1 MEKKNKLINILS
13 DDRLLYL
20 VLGGI
25 ILLVLSNSLY
35 GRFSRDELEA
45 IHSSWKILNGEIV
58 YVDFFQH
65 HHPFLYY
72 TLAPLLKVFGESAS
86 TLVFFRVIIF
96 VLYILILWVTYNIAL
111 LLFDSKKTGLLS
123 LILLSCITNFFV
135 RAIEV
140 RPDVPQV
147 FWGLVAIYFFILQ
160 HKRKS
165 AKYTLLG
172 AFSLGISFL
181 FLQKALFI
189 MIAILLLQLVRLY
202 TRRTTFTT
210 IYVYWCCFI
219 LSLLPYLYY
228 IFHNGFMSDYVLYNW
243 IININFLDSFSP
255 IRGLVRSYKQNPVV
269 WTFFALGV
277 LFSRR
282 YIVKEVC
289 ALSFI
294 LLLAV
299 FLVKAPYEQYYMMF
313 FPLMAIIAGHGL
325 VCTINNKIAI
335 NSIASFA
342 VAPVAMIIFCDNL
355 VMTKNTHQLEKI
367 EYVISNT
374 NRNDYVYDGYI
385 KFNVFRKDIDF
396 FWYSIHPNAG
406 LETYQ
411 SLYPYDYDI
420 YELIDRFKPK
430 IISNYYIDNMN
441 HEIIKKQYHPS
452 DEYEDIFVR
461 KGSPIEKESH
471 W

>member
-1 MEKKNKLINILS
+1 MKKENKLTSILS
-13 DDRLLYL
+13 DDCLLYF
-20 VLGGI
+20 VLGVVV
-25 ILLVLSNSLY
+25 LLIFSNSLY
-35 GRFSRDELEA
+35 RWFNHDELEA
-45 IHSSWKILNGEIV
+45 IHSSWKILKGEII

-72 TLAPLLKVFGESAS
+72 TLGPLLKVFGESTR

-96 VLYILILWVTYNIAL
+96 VLYILILWVTYNIVL
-111 LLFDSKKTGLLS
+111 LLFDSKKKGLLS
-123 LILLSCITNFFV
+123 LILLSCITTFFEK
-135 RAIEV
+135 AIEV

-147 FWGLVAIYFFILQ
+147 FFGLVAIYFFVVQ
-160 HKRKS
+160 HKRK
-165 AKYTLLG
+165 ATKYTLLG
-172 AFSLGISFL
+172 SVSLGISFL
-181 FLQKALFI
+181 FLQKTLFL

-202 TRRTTFTT
+202 TKRTTFTT
-210 IYVYWCCFI
+210 ICVYWCCFI

-277 LFSRR
+277 LFSRG

-325 VCTINNKIAI
+325 VCTINNNLAI

-342 VAPVAMIIFCDNL
+342 VAGVAMIILCKNL
-355 VMTKNTHQLEKI
+355 VMTTNTHQVEKM

-374 NRNDYVYDGYI
+374 NRSDYVYDGDI
-385 KFNVFRKDIDF
+385 QFNVFRKDIDF

-461 KGSPIEKESH
+461 KGVTY
-471 W
+471 

>member
-1 MEKKNKLINILS
+1 MKKENKLINILS

-72 TLAPLLKVFGESAS
+72 TLAPLLKVFGESTL

-123 LILLSCITNFFV
+123 LILLSCITTFFV
-135 RAIEV
+135 KATQV

-147 FWGLVAIYFFILQ
+147 FFGLVAIYFFTQ
-160 HKRKS
+160 YKTKS
-165 AKYTLLG
+165 VKYTVLG

-181 FLQKALFI
+181 FLQKALFL

-202 TRRTTFTT
+202 TKRTTFTT

-282 YIVKEVC
+282 YIVKEAC

-411 SLYPYDYDI
+411 SLYPYHYSS

-441 HEIIKKQYHPS
+441 HETIRKHYHPS
-452 DEYEDIFVR
+452 DRYEDIFVR
-461 KGSPIEKESH
+461 KGVTY
-471 W
+471 